1 MSVPLFMVPSV
12 STLIKMPVPISMSV
26 TVNSQGRECTWTDH
40 HLESLYIVWAA
51 HKNLRSACYLD
62 QGLSGIKK
70 LPLILKGKTT
80 YSVTCYCYMVYLY
93 SCSVSGSFWIRGSLV
108 PGIPGQSLICD
119 LDLDRSRVC
128 RRVAK
133 VHQSHRGGARVRM
146 RVRSHWGRAAWLRQS
161 CGSGSGQRELHMR
174 LSVASLHF
182 VFSFFQHRGLK
193 MKCLWNFYIDTLAS
207 FILRYYLKLLYK
219 FTLNLILVF
228 NRQ

>member
-1 MSVPLFMVPSV
+1 MYMDRPSFGKSVYSLSSSQEPSQCLLFGP
-12 STLIKMPVPISMSV
+12 
-26 TVNSQGRECTWTDH
+26 R
-40 HLESLYIVWAA
+40 IV
-51 HKNLRSACYLD
+51 RD
-62 QGLSGIKK
+62 QKTTSYTER
-70 LPLILKGKTT
+70 KTT
-80 YSVTCYCYMVYLY
+80 YSVTCHCYMFYLY
-93 SCSVSGSFWIRGSLV
+93 SCSISGSFWIRGSLV

-161 CGSGSGQRELHMR
+161 CGSGSGQRELHVR